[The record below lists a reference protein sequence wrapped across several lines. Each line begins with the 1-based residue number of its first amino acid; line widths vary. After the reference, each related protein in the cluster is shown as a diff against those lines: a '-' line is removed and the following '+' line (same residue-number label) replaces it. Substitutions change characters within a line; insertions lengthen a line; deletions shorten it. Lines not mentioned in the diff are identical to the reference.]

1 MRSIINTWFNETI
14 AQAIVHPI
22 FTKFSKS
29 VESYIRIQFYYEH
42 TIQTYPNV
50 YFWEDIRNLIT
61 DPETKISTM
70 ILFVTIITQIDPRDL
85 ILSLAEM
92 TYWYYK

>member
-1 MRSIINTWFNETI
+1 MCATT
-14 AQAIVHPI
+14 
-22 FTKFSKS
+22 
-29 VESYIRIQFYYEH
+29 
-42 TIQTYPNV
+42 QTYPNE

-70 ILFVTIITQIDPRDL
+70 ILFVTIITQIDPQDS

-92 TYWYYK
+92 IYWYCK